1 MGTKKEKALTPC
13 GALQCTAASFTCGL
27 GLLNLHGV
35 STLEVI
41 SGELEMRALHRKGRM
56 SGQIYNISTA
66 LSLAAAAAQ
75 VRGASDTLVAL
86 GEKALSM
93 LVLDVA
99 VNEYDYSPA
108 HMSLSIN
115 RGVPLPDT
123 LNMFSFCFASCSLL
137 HKWQC
142 KCFLD
147 NFVTPN
153 LIKFIRCHAHAC
165 THTRSKTFALRH

>member
-1 MGTKKEKALTPC
+1 MLC
-13 GALQCTAASFTCGL
+13 GEQ
-27 GLLNLHGV
+27 
-35 STLEVI
+35 
-41 SGELEMRALHRKGRM
+41 ELRALHRAGKM
-56 SGQIYNISTA
+56 SGQIYSISTA
-66 LSLAAAAAQ
+66 LSLTAAAAQ

-108 HMSLSIN
+108 HTSLSIN

-123 LNMFSFCFASCSLL
+123 LNMFSFCFASRSLL
-137 HKWQC
+137 PKWQC

-153 LIKFIRCHAHAC
+153 LIKFIRCRAHAH
-165 THTRSKTFALRH
+165 THARLKTFAPRH

>member
-1 MGTKKEKALTPC
+1 
-13 GALQCTAASFTCGL
+13 
-27 GLLNLHGV
+27 
-35 STLEVI
+35 
-41 SGELEMRALHRKGRM
+41 MRALHGKGGM
-56 SGQIYNISTA
+56 SGQIYDISTA
-66 LSLAAAAAQ
+66 LNLAAAVAQ
-75 VRGASDTLVAL
+75 VRGASDALVAL
-86 GEKALSM
+86 GEKALSV
-93 LVLDVA
+93 LVVDVA

-115 RGVPLPDT
+115 RGAPLPDT

-153 LIKFIRCHAHAC
+153 LIKFIRCHARAHTHMLEDVCPEALKPNSALLVEETQQEVVQSAC
-165 THTRSKTFALRH
+165 A